1 MSDSKTAR
9 VTPIRPSTTE
19 ETGFVIALHIGTFS
33 IRLVFNRFGDRQA
46 KRAEDK
52 AAALAER
59 QRWAEIDR
67 LMAAQTMLDRA
78 KGRAA

>member
-9 VTPIRPSTTE
+9 VTPIRPLTE
-19 ETGFVIALHIGTFS
+19 ETGFVIALHIGSFS
-33 IRLVFNRFGDRQA
+33 IRLVFGRFGERKA
-46 KRAEDK
+46 KRIEDK
-52 AAALAER
+52 AAARAER